1 MADQLDLIELLQAD
15 HLNLRESEG
24 HPEVEEAVA
33 KHLTV
38 ERELFYPLVSRRSI
52 CSDEELD
59 ELRTLDRSLADAVVK
74 ARTDPSS
81 QAALNQAIETHIS
94 VQEALFSIVRDQVDE
109 ATLLR
114 IAEDLPLTMAEAPTH
129 VHPHLPA
136 HALLEGAAEDIA
148 EAVDTFEDRFGRKDQ
163 PRKSEG

>member
-15 HLNLRESEG
+15 HLNLRQSEG
-24 HPEVEEAVA
+24 HPDLEEAVA

-38 ERELFYPLVSRRSI
+38 ERELFYPLVSRMAI

-59 ELRTLDRSLADAVVK
+59 ELRMLDRSLADAVIN
-74 ARTDPSS
+74 ARTDPST
-81 QAALNQAIETHIS
+81 QDAVNKAIETHVS
-94 VQEALFSIVRDQVDE
+94 VQEALFAIVRDQVDP

-114 IAEDLPLTMAEAPTH
+114 IADDLPLTMAEAPTH

-136 HALLEGAAEDIA
+136 HGLLEGAAEDIA
-148 EAVDTFEDRFGRKDQ
+148 EAVDTFEDRFGRKHRS
-163 PRKSEG
+163 PESGG